1 MMGDDQKGLVKLST
15 APSELSFDELQLL
28 ETQYGLGLREEQWG
42 KKEAKTRLGWMFL
55 RPTTEAGGN
64 ILRDANSIF
73 EVYETDGPA
82 TKQFARRLA
91 AGTINLPYE
100 LAVRSHAHRKMQD
113 KHIRGTYGGAPFK
126 LYQPLKVAMQ
136 DMYNALAKAGKA
148 GAAGPLSSRG
158 NSRHGQRARG
168 GGNHEGNPNQST
180 KLPPLRS
187 DPDRK
192 RYRDANNFD
201 EEFDG
206 GDDDS
211 NDSVFV

>member
-1 MMGDDQKGLVKLST
+1 MCNDIVTNEFERHQWSHAVTK
-15 APSELSFDELQLL
+15 
-28 ETQYGLGLREEQWG
+28 TQIN
-42 KKEAKTRLGWMFL
+42 TRAHTHTNAHIRTPNHLF
-55 RPTTEAGGN
+55 PK
-64 ILRDANSIF
+64 
-73 EVYETDGPA
+73 VYETDGPA